1 MLLRLLDGVLKMEL
15 TIGSALIHGA
25 PAGENKDSSE
35 LLSVNVES
43 IKTLLLELL
52 QLLRALLFGQVLLQ
66 TAVL

>member
-35 LLSVNVES
+35 LLSDNVES

-52 QLLRALLFGQVLLQ
+52 QYDQIHIYN
-66 TAVL
+66 